1 VTGPYRFYDWDRLGR
16 MLIRGYDVMVAP
28 PTHWLVHHGLAI
40 GAILYGGNFAVSRE
54 ALARIHGFDGSI

>member
-1 VTGPYRFYDWDRLGR
+1 